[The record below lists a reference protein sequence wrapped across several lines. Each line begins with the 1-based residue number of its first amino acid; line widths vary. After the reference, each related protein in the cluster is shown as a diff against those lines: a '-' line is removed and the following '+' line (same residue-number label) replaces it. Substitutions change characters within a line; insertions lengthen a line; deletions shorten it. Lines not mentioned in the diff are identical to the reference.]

1 MPIIREFRGISYV
14 DFPADYCVVDIETTG
29 LSPNDSDIIEI
40 GAVKYS
46 GRKPAGQ
53 FQTLIQ
59 PPRRNGAYVDGF
71 ITGLTGITNEM
82 LSDAPKTHSAVKD
95 FAEFLGDSVIV
106 GYNVSF
112 DINFLYDSFMKHLD
126 RPLTNNFIDVLRIT
140 RRLCAELCMRDI
152 DSVLHYFGLQAENR
166 HRAMGDCTAT
176 QLIYERLQEEA
187 LRKYGTLEDF
197 SKTFKAYAPK
207 KPKITANKPKTPDEW
222 KTQLYGCKSVKSAFE
237 AVKKLNLTVGEL
249 RKFAEYLGASV
260 HKYAGKND
268 IITALVYRMI
278 DDKLSA

>member
-1 MPIIREFRGISYV
+1 MPTIREFRGISYV
-14 DFPADYCVVDIETTG
+14 DFPPDYCVVDIETTG
-29 LSPNDSDIIEI
+29 LSPHDSDIIEI

-59 PPRRNGAYVDGF
+59 PPSRNGVFVDGF

-82 LSDAPKTHSAVKD
+82 LYDAPKTHSAVKD

-112 DINFLYDSFMKHLD
+112 DVNFLYDSFMKHLN
-126 RPLTNNFIDVLRIT
+126 RPLSNNFIDVLRIT
-140 RRLCAELCMRDI
+140 RRLCAELYSRDI
-152 DSVLHYFGLQAENR
+152 DSVLEHFGLKTENR
-166 HRAMGDCTAT
+166 HRAIGDCIAT
-176 QLIYERLQEEA
+176 QLIYERLREEI
-187 LRKYGTLEDF
+187 LRNYRTPEDF

-222 KTQLYGCKSVKSAFE
+222 KTQLYGCKSVKNAFQTVE
-237 AVKKLNLTVGEL
+237 KLNLTAGEL
-249 RKFAEYLGASV
+249 RKFAEYVGVNV

>member
-1 MPIIREFRGISYV
+1 MLIYREFRGISYV
-14 DFPADYCVVDIETTG
+14 DFPPDYCVVDIETTG

-46 GRKPAGQ
+46 GRKPAVQ

-59 PPRRNGAYVDGF
+59 PPRRNGVFVDEF

-82 LSDAPKTHSAVKD
+82 LYDAPKTHIAVKD

-112 DINFLYDSFMKHLD
+112 DVNFLYDSFMKHLK

-140 RRLCAELCMRDI
+140 RRLCAELYSRDI
-152 DSVLHYFGLQAENR
+152 DSVLEHFGLRAENR
-166 HRAMGDCTAT
+166 HRAIGDCIAT
-176 QLIYERLQEEA
+176 QLIYERLYEEI
-187 LRKYGTLEDF
+187 LRNYGTPEDF

-207 KPKITANKPKTPDEW
+207 KPKIITNKTVEEW
-222 KTQLYGCKSVKSAFE
+222 KTQLYGCKSVKSAFQTVE
-237 AVKKLNLTVGEL
+237 KLRLTAGEL
-249 RKFAEYLGASV
+249 RKFAEYVGVNV
-260 HKYAGKND
+260 HKYAGRND